1 MKLKKIGPQ
10 PPFLKKQLNIHLY
23 IPPHSD
29 HPPGVINRIIYGQI
43 YHITTLCSEEE
54 DQKSLIRQF
63 FRRPIKRGHNRQNV
77 LPFFEKSIVH
87 YKKKSLTPE
96 PPPPQQLDHQSKTQ
110 QLFFHVRY
118 HPDNVKSFEYQC
130 KFKGNTLKSQ
140 YRHHLSN
147 IKNKSGNELK
157 LDRMVVLYSRPPNL
171 TNILSYRKIKAHIC
185 PPT

>member
-1 MKLKKIGPQ
+1 ML
-10 PPFLKKQLNIHLY
+10 
-23 IPPHSD
+23 
-29 HPPGVINRIIYGQI
+29 V
-43 YHITTLCSEEE
+43 
-54 DQKSLIRQF
+54 
-63 FRRPIKRGHNRQNV
+63 KRVYNRQKV
-77 LPFFEKSIVH
+77 LPLFEKLLVH

-147 IKNKSGNELK
+147 ITNKAGNKLK
-157 LDRMVVLYSRPPNL
+157 LERMFDAYYRPLNLFNLLLYRKLKSRILPPNYPL
-171 TNILSYRKIKAHIC
+171 TTAHRALKKGVRSLKVFIPC
-185 PPT
+185 TLRAR